1 MHKEILTKEQDDL
14 LPLVKQFSKRFY
26 LVGGTAIALHLGH
39 RRSID
44 FDLFTDKDIKRKNI
58 KNVIENNGYSTK
70 EILWEAQEQLHL
82 VVNTVK
88 MTFFSFP
95 HILISEVDFGGI
107 IKMPAL
113 LDLAAMKAYALGGRA
128 KWKDYV
134 DLYFILK
141 DYYNLK
147 DISVRSKEI
156 FGSFFSEKLFRE
168 QLSYYQ
174 DVNFDEEVVFMGG
187 YKVKEK
193 EIKKYLTQI
202 ATTPF

>member
-44 FDLFTDKDIKRKNI
+44 FDLFTDKDIKRKSI
-58 KNVIENNGYSTK
+58 KNIIENNGYSTQ
-70 EILWEAQEQLHL
+70 EILWEAHEQLHL
-82 VVNTVK
+82 VINTVK
-88 MTFFSFP
+88 LTFFSFP
-95 HILISEVDFGGI
+95 HIIISEVDFNGV
-107 IKMPAL
+107 IKIPTL

-141 DYYNLK
+141 DQYNLK
-147 DISVRSKEI
+147 DISSRAKEI

-168 QLSYYQ
+168 QLSYYK
-174 DVNFDEEVVFMGG
+174 DVNFDEEVVFMTG
-187 YKVKEK
+187 YKVKEI
-193 EIKKYLTQI
+193 EIKKYLTKI
-202 ATTPF
+202 ATTAF